1 MSAEV
6 VNGRESSQRLLTR
19 LQSLQDLAAQ
29 HSWRGLLLLQAPSSV
44 IFQWPQGALVLSS
57 DLNQY
62 RHHLG
67 TNQSLLVLD
76 LRSSLHGD
84 ALAACLPTL
93 SGGGLAVVILPLNLS
108 PFAQRLCATLP
119 TPYAHHM
126 FLRDSEATSC
136 LPQSSKCS
144 NTTPRDEAGK
154 MPGDEAGK
162 MRGVDAGKV
171 SGKVQSDVP
180 DKVPSDVPADLPA
193 EAPHQTIDI
202 RQLGVPEPTHVAVA
216 CAAQL
221 NEQQSAVLN
230 QLHQHIAQNIEAPA
244 LINAPRGRGKSTVLG
259 IFAAHMIDAGYRVT
273 VCAPSRR
280 QLQSLQSSAARPLP
294 FIAPDALVARD
305 AQADIIILDEAAS
318 LPQHMLD
325 ALLKRY
331 PRLIM
336 ATTSEGYE
344 TCGRGFLLRFQHRLA
359 EQFAEFLSCT
369 LQDPVRFAPHCP
381 IESWLHQVLLLSP
394 VVRGT
399 VLPQMAPE
407 TLSYHSSH
415 AAQLTEAD
423 LQACFYLLMDAH
435 YQTSPN
441 DLKLLLDDPNH
452 RLVLQ
457 IAHHN
462 EKAHIVG
469 VTWLCAEGELDS
481 ELAHAVVAGT
491 RRPAGNL
498 IAQGLAYYFQSTD
511 AARAPW
517 LRIIRVAV
525 LPSLQNQGLG
535 SDIIDYVTALASRE
549 LAGIG
554 TSFASTATINRFWR
568 RAGFLPVRIGARK
581 DPATGC
587 HALMMLHPVSPL
599 WRDKIHRWAAYC
611 DAESQAAETIY
622 GLPSEYFT
630 ALQPIPGPLPDPLPV
645 AARSDYLLWAKHRL
659 RMFVERRLDISAV
672 RLTMANLLADELAH
686 DAILRCVVLDRTIP
700 DSLLDKFDLRGRKD
714 AVEYVRSVCFKW
726 LRAI

>member
-1 MSAEV
+1 M
-6 VNGRESSQRLLTR
+6 
-19 LQSLQDLAAQ
+19 
-29 HSWRGLLLLQAPSSV
+29 
-44 IFQWPQGALVLSS
+44 
-57 DLNQY
+57 
-62 RHHLG
+62 
-67 TNQSLLVLD
+67 LVLD

-93 SGGGLAVVILPLNLS
+93 GGGGLAVVILPLRLS
-108 PFAQRLCATLP
+108 PFAQRLCTTLP

-126 FLRDSEATSC
+126 ILTDSEATSC
-136 LPQSSKCS
+136 LRQSVACVHTLPRNKVGKLPNDGERVVEKDISSRVASDVERVTEKNVPNHVPSDVEMGLERDMS
-144 NTTPRDEAGK
+144 NHVA
-154 MPGDEAGK
+154 GDEAGNIPGDPPSEGPQ
-162 MRGVDAGKV
+162 RTVDLR
-171 SGKVQSDVP
+171 QLR
-180 DKVPSDVPADLPA
+180 VPA
-193 EAPHQTIDI
+193 
-202 RQLGVPEPTHVAVA
+202 PTSVTVAYSD
-216 CAAQL
+216 QL
-221 NEQQSAVLN
+221 NAEQVAVLN
-230 QLHQHIAQNIEAPA
+230 RLYQHIAQRTEAPA

-273 VCAPSRR
+273 VSAPSRR

-294 FIAPDALVARD
+294 FIAPDALAASD

-369 LQDPVRFAPHCP
+369 LQNPVRFAPHCP
-381 IESWLHQVLLLSP
+381 VESWLHQVLLLNPST
-394 VVRGT
+394 RESS
-399 VLPQMAPE
+399 LPRIARE

-462 EKAHIVG
+462 EKTHIVG
-469 VTWLCAEGELDS
+469 VTWLCAEGELDNK
-481 ELAHAVVAGT
+481 LAHAVVAGT

-498 IAQGLAYYFQSTD
+498 IAQGLAYYFQSSD

-525 LPSLQNQGLG
+525 LPALQNQGLG
-535 SDIIDYVTALASRE
+535 SNMIDYVTVQASRA

-587 HALMMLHPVSPL
+587 HALMMLHPISPL

-611 DAESQAAETIY
+611 HAESQAAETIY
-622 GLPSEYFT
+622 GLPSEYFG
-630 ALQPIPGPLPDPLPV
+630 ALRLPDPLPV